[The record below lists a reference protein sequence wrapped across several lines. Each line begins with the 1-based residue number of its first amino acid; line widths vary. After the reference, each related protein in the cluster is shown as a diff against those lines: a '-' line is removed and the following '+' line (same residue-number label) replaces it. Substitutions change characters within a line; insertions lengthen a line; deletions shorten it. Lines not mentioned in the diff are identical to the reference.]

1 MFIADAL
8 SKFAADLTYES
19 VPPAVRG
26 RAKHLLLDAIGIAF
40 ASGKYEFSRRA
51 LSGIR
56 HFGEGDTDVIGLGA
70 RLPLR
75 DAVLMNGML
84 VHGLDYD
91 DTYLPGS
98 IHLSAGNVPAA
109 LGVAAQAGA
118 SGRDLLTACIVGL
131 EVGARLAGAGKGLFH
146 LAGFHPTS
154 VCAAF
159 SSALVA
165 GRLLGLTPPQ
175 LTMAQGIALST
186 AAGTVQPM
194 QDGSWTKRMHPGW
207 AGAGGITAACL
218 ARGGYTGPGAAYEG
232 RFGFYNVYLGNR
244 AQDAELKMIDADLG
258 KAWEFPRT
266 SIKLYPACHHIHA
279 FLNAAIMLKR
289 EHGIDPQ
296 AVQSVRTLVAS
307 TAIPLVCEPAAAK
320 CKPASGYIA
329 QFSLQYA
336 VACCL
341 TRGRFGLAEI
351 EEDSLTNP
359 ELIALAHKVG
369 YEIDT
374 HSGYPKFRSGEV
386 IVTMA
391 GGRQL
396 RRRENILPDEPA
408 PDEAIVAKFM
418 DNAQMVMPEARAA
431 EIRDMILAIDT
442 EPNALRVSRAI
453 GAVEGASPHT

>member
-51 LSGIR
+51 LSGMQ

-98 IHLSAGNVPAA
+98 IHLAAGNVPTA

-131 EVGARLAGAGKGLFH
+131 EVGARLACASKGAFH

-232 RFGFYNVYLGNR
+232 RFGFYNVYLGSR
-244 AQDAELKMIDADLG
+244 AQDADLKMVNADLG

-279 FLNAAIMLKR
+279 FLNAAITLKR
-289 EHGIDPQ
+289 EHRIDPQ

-307 TAIPLVCEPAAAK
+307 TAIPLVCEPAVAK
-320 CKPASGYIA
+320 CKPASSYIA

-336 VACCL
+336 IACCL
-341 TRGRFGLAEI
+341 SRGRFGLAEI
-351 EEDSLTNP
+351 EEDSFMDP
-359 ELIALAHKVG
+359 ELIALAHKIG
-369 YEIDT
+369 YETDP

-386 IVTMA
+386 IVTME
-391 GGRQL
+391 GGRDL
-396 RRRENILPDEPA
+396 RQRENILPDEPA
-408 PDEAIVAKFM
+408 TDEAIVAKFM
-418 DNAQMVMPEARAA
+418 DNARMVMPASRAA

-442 EPNALRVSRAI
+442 EPSAQRISRAI
-453 GAVEGASPHT
+453 GTVKRAHRHT